1 MNHSALTQATAQRRR
16 TAQLGRLPRQPT
28 AIAPAGGRAE
38 SRCRTKPSRAI
49 SRCNSADTFGG
60 SGTPSGTEPSP
71 FRCTQSVNQASVL
84 FRVKKVVLGTKPTPT
99 PDTEIRTSAGRINIL
114 PQTTARAGWTTA
126 FPKFPRVSDQWVMT
140 RASDEINLVFSHL
153 ATTSTRL
160 NKALSASA
168 CNSETSGNS
177 DCT

>member
-1 MNHSALTQATAQRRR
+1 MTAQSTVAEIKAEVDVRDQEGKGNDRACL
-16 TAQLGRLPRQPT
+16 TEPRQ
-28 AIAPAGGRAE
+28 
-38 SRCRTKPSRAI
+38 
-49 SRCNSADTFGG
+49 
-60 SGTPSGTEPSP
+60 EPSP

-84 FRVKKVVLGTKPTPT
+84 FRVKKVALGTKPTPT
-99 PDTEIRTSAGRINIL
+99 PDTEIRTRAGRINIL

-126 FPKFPRVSDQWVMT
+126 FPIFPRVSDQWVMT

-153 ATTSTRL
+153 ANTSTRL